1 VIRDDNDRRPF
12 VRDESFRIAVVAVD
26 VRVRLDA
33 VPETRKRKAGEP
45 AQERVRRP
53 KGHPR

>member
-1 VIRDDNDRRPF
+1 MPFGPTHTPF

-33 VPETRKRKAGEP
+33 VPETRKRKAGESHTTP
-45 AQERVRRP
+45 S
-53 KGHPR
+53 